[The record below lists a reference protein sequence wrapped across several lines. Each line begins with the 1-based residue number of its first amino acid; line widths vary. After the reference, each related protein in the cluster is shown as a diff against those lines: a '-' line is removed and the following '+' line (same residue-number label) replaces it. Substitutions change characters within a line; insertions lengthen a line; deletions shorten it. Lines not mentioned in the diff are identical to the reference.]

1 MLCRPDLKLRLMLQS
16 RAKYTVFV
24 VCQSYQRNFCDGLEM
39 KLTPPLDRIQHA
51 GETAGKE
58 TAEKAL
64 LLILLP
70 VSDYKRAYKFVFHIT
85 NFHTELKPQVKAS
98 HSMNSPVFGL

>member
-1 MLCRPDLKLRLMLQS
+1 MLLTIVSYILFL
-16 RAKYTVFV
+16 

-58 TAEKAL
+58 TAAKSVT
-64 LLILLP
+64 P
-70 VSDYKRAYKFVFHIT
+70 YFTS
-85 NFHTELKPQVKAS
+85 
-98 HSMNSPVFGL
+98 G